1 MTEGRRLPAD
11 TAVIVESVI
20 AWFAVARR
28 PLPWRAHGVSAWGV
42 LVSEF
47 MLQQTQVDRVI
58 PRWQAWMQRWPAP
71 EDLAAAPVADALRL
85 WDRLGYPRRAKWL
98 HACAVTIRD
107 RHDGM
112 VPADEAALLAL
123 PGVGHYTAAAV
134 RAFAYGLPGVVLDT
148 NVRRVIARAVAG
160 TGGVAPHVPA
170 EERHRAAALADHPR
184 SATWSAAV
192 MELGALVCTSA
203 RPACHACPIAD
214 SCAWRAV
221 GYPAAPAQRRQAR
234 FEGSDR
240 QARGR
245 IMAVVRGSARSVP
258 LSAIEAAWADAEQR
272 DRAMASLLADG
283 LLEVTRAGRLRLPS

>member
-1 MTEGRRLPAD
+1 MTEGRGSAPDAPA
-11 TAVIVESVI
+11 IVDPVI
-20 AWFAVARR
+20 AWFAQARR
-28 PLPWRAHGVSAWGV
+28 PLPWRAPGVTAWGI

-58 PRWQAWMQRWPAP
+58 PRWQDWMERWPAP
-71 EDLAAAPVADALRL
+71 EDLAAAPVSDALRL

-148 NVRRVIARAVAG
+148 NVRRVIVRAVAG
-160 TGGVAPHVPA
+160 EGAVAAHVTA
-170 EERHRAAALADHPR
+170 DERTRAAALADHPQ
-184 SATWSAAV
+184 SSTWSAAV
-192 MELGALVCTSA
+192 MELGALVCTAS
-203 RPACHACPIAD
+203 RPACHACPIEAA
-214 SCAWRAV
+214 CAWRAA
-221 GYPAAPAQRRQAR
+221 GYPAAPAPRRQAR

-240 QARGR
+240 QVRGR
-245 IMAVVRGSARSVP
+245 IMALVRGSARSVP
-258 LSAIEAAWADAEQR
+258 TSVIETAWPDAEQR
-272 DRAMASLLADG
+272 DRALASLLADG
-283 LLEVTRAGRLRLPS
+283 LIEVTRAGRVRLPR